1 MHYFKFNIATWI
13 QSTRHLSPQD
23 EGIYLR
29 LINHYYDTEGSFPVN
44 LKPVLKRLQLLQY
57 ADSVDEILSD
67 FFVLTD
73 KGWQHNKCNELLKEF
88 KKSAKKNKVNGAK
101 GGRPAKAKALSVTQ
115 KEPNGLPVG
124 TQPEPKHN
132 PNYELRT
139 KNQEL
144 ETKNYE
150 LGINNQELE
159 TKKKSSKEKN
169 IVELKPDDGA
179 EIFKFWQATM
189 DHPRSAYDSKR
200 KALIKKHLKHY
211 SIDDCKKAI
220 HGCSVTP
227 HNMGDNREGR
237 IYDSFELIFRDSK
250 HIDDYMRNSDKPPA
264 GNIKTIEQTN
274 NEAQAQVDRVK
285 KHLGFDNE

>member
-29 LINHYYDTEGSFPVN
+29 LINHYYDTEGSFPVD

-57 ADSVDEILSD
+57 AESVDEILAD

-101 GGRPAKAKALSVTQ
+101 GGRPAKAKALSVTE

-144 ETKNYE
+144 ETINHKPLLKMLDQSEIDCCFDQFWKSGIRKVNKKNCKPKFVKYLRNNQDPEGPTIYDLTTALCNDISARILNNQLGFSEMHPTTYLNGDRWLDELKENNYE
-150 LGINNQELE
+150 TAKNNHARPESNLARFSRKIQAD
-159 TKKKSSKEKN
+159 
-169 IVELKPDDGA
+169 IAA
-179 EIFKFWQATM
+179 E
-189 DHPRSAYDSKR
+189 DP
-200 KALIKKHLKHY
+200 
-211 SIDDCKKAI
+211 
-220 HGCSVTP
+220 
-227 HNMGDNREGR
+227 
-237 IYDSFELIFRDSK
+237 FE
-250 HIDDYMRNSDKPPA
+250 
-264 GNIKTIEQTN
+264 
-274 NEAQAQVDRVK
+274 
-285 KHLGFDNE
+285 

>member
-29 LINHYYDTEGSFPVN
+29 LINHYYDTEVSFPVD
-44 LKPVLKRLQLLQY
+44 LKPILKRLQLLQY

-124 TQPEPKHN
+124 TQTEPKHN

-139 KNQEL
+139 TNYKL
-144 ETKNYE
+144 ETK
-150 LGINNQELE
+150 
-159 TKKKSSKEKN
+159 EKTL
-169 IVELKPDDGA
+169 VGKPDDSDFESIWVLYGKKGNRKTSLQKFNKLNKANLALLKNHLPKYVQSTPDLQYRKGLQSYIEKECWNDEITTTGNYYEAAKNNHARPESNLARLSRQLQADISA
-179 EIFKFWQATM
+179 EDPFK
-189 DHPRSAYDSKR
+189 
-200 KALIKKHLKHY
+200 
-211 SIDDCKKAI
+211 
-220 HGCSVTP
+220 
-227 HNMGDNREGR
+227 
-237 IYDSFELIFRDSK
+237 
-250 HIDDYMRNSDKPPA
+250 
-264 GNIKTIEQTN
+264 
-274 NEAQAQVDRVK
+274 
-285 KHLGFDNE
+285 